1 MTLNKK
7 HMDMSL
13 ALAGAEDAARRET
26 ELQAR
31 LQSEM
36 KQREKQRKEEHLRKL
51 AATARAG
58 GPAGPR
64 SLASRLEEEEDG
76 AAGAQLSREEEKKD
90 SRDCT
95 PTACLAGIVQF
106 SASWYFLF
114 SLSG

>member
-76 AAGAQLSREEEKKD
+76 AAGAQLSR
-90 SRDCT
+90 
-95 PTACLAGIVQF
+95 LHQAGMFHFVFRLKSIV
-106 SASWYFLF
+106 
-114 SLSG
+114 GDVG